1 MEDIENENYLGG
13 QLYINE
19 HRQRYLEQNPDSE
32 ENGNDDII
40 SKLAQ
45 EFYTLS
51 KEEQSEYTMRAKSI
65 RSHLLAE
72 KEEMTDCSNTDQKGG
87 EKGGSFSTSEHHRIH
102 DISILR
108 DNIKEH
114 LTCSICLDVLKKTAV
129 VTGCLHRFCKE
140 CIESALHKCN
150 NECPECRIHV
160 AATRSL
166 RYDHKLDEIIYQVME
181 NRNGDCEKDANGRH
195 QQASSEADVSALQI
209 SLKSYFQCTLCNDTM
224 TNVMTIPDCLHKFC
238 ENCIQ
243 SSIESNSSCPHCETN
258 VQKSALRRDIKY
270 DKIQEVIF
278 HPNRSDCRNKALE
291 KSTVDNTSFQL
302 STNQHSNKNGNGSE
316 FPKEHYNQG
325 SSIGVRIR
333 KTPNIFAPL
342 LNSTLLR
349 ASRKRPFE
357 GYEKMDF
364 STRVSKATKTGVPSH
379 ILFSKSGVQK
389 TPSDSRDQRHGGK
402 INQNDHQ
409 SIIWEQR
416 VNALKDFKR
425 KHGDLPLPE
434 GPLRN
439 WSSQVRRDLCRI
451 NDDDPDSY
459 PRYLTQD
466 RIRELVEIGFPFIP
480 PQIFSKRMKS
490 LKEFKDRYK
499 HCNVSKDYEDDPDLA
514 EWCKNVRASYNCD
527 DSSKLASHRLMES
540 QVEELKDLGFDFSG
554 GKRSSDNSTNNSITD
569 EGSTYTHSTSG
580 NHPLRWMDHI
590 KKLKAFKRKHGDLPL
605 PEGPLRKWSSQVRR
619 DLCRIND
626 DDPDSYPR
634 YLTQDRIRELV
645 EIGFPF
651 IPPQIFSK
659 RMKSLKEFKDRYKHC
674 NVSKDYEDDPDLA
687 EWCKN
692 VRASYNCDDSSKL
705 ASHRLMESQVEEL
718 KDLGFDFSGVKRSS
732 ENLHSQL
739 RKKDTAFSTKTWCS
753 QVRQEVQM
761 MATSINGVLKQNDK
775 IPSQPSVSVDEL
787 NMKIGML
794 SKENESLRAEA
805 ERCSKEKE
813 SLELTQEHMES
824 QLVLLGN
831 EKSSLQNQVQDLI
844 EEKKILNQNDK
855 LERKNQFLLKTMKQ
869 LQDEKILMKKQFE
882 EKITK
887 LSEKYVEEKQTLEN
901 ELSKEKMI
909 RTKQHKLIER
919 LRAHVL
925 TLKKKDGSDQNTMPP
940 REIK

>member
-540 QVEELKDLGFDFSG
+540 QVEELKELGFDFSG
-554 GKRSSDNSTNNSITD
+554 G
-569 EGSTYTHSTSG
+569 
-580 NHPLRWMDHI
+580 
-590 KKLKAFKRKHGDLPL
+590 
-605 PEGPLRKWSSQVRR
+605 
-619 DLCRIND
+619 
-626 DDPDSYPR
+626 
-634 YLTQDRIRELV
+634 
-645 EIGFPF
+645 
-651 IPPQIFSK
+651 
-659 RMKSLKEFKDRYKHC
+659 
-674 NVSKDYEDDPDLA
+674 
-687 EWCKN
+687 
-692 VRASYNCDDSSKL
+692 
-705 ASHRLMESQVEEL
+705 
-718 KDLGFDFSGVKRSS
+718 KRSS

-753 QVRQEVQM
+753 QLRQEVQM